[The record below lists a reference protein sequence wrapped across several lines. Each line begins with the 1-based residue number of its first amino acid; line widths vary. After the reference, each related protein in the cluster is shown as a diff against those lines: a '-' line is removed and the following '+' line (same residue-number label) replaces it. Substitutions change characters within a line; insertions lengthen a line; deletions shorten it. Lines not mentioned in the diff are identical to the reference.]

1 MPPTVRIIVGLG
13 NPGASYA
20 ATRHNVGFAVLDA
33 LAAEMGAAWRADK
46 AHRAHV
52 ATGNGV
58 LLVKPQT
65 YMNDSGVSVGA
76 LARYFKCEP
85 QQVLVVYDDIAL
97 PVGALRLRERGS
109 AGGHNGMKSII
120 AHLGTEAFPR
130 LRVGIGSHGSGSL
143 VGHVLGRFSEQEKE
157 AMLPA
162 ENAAVQAIMMLLSRG
177 FSAAATEFNTRKK
190 SQTPNPTPDDIP
202 GA

>member
-1 MPPTVRIIVGLG
+1 MTPPVRIIVGLG

-33 LAAEMGAAWRADK
+33 LAAELGAAWRADK
-46 AHRAHV
+46 AHRAQV

-65 YMNDSGVSVGA
+65 YMNDSGESVGA

-85 QQVLVVYDDIAL
+85 HQVLVVYDDIAL
-97 PVGALRLRERGS
+97 PIGALRLRERGS

-143 VGHVLGRFSEQEKE
+143 IGHVLGRFSEQERE
-157 AMLPA
+157 AILPA
-162 ENAAVQAIMMLLSRG
+162 ENAAVQAIMTLLSRG

-190 SQTPNPTPDDIP
+190 SQLPL
-202 GA
+202 GG